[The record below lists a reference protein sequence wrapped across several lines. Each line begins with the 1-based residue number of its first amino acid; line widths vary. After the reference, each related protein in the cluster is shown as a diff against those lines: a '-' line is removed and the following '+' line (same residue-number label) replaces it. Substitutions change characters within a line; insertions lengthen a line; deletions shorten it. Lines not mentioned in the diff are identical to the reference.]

1 MTFSSGT
8 VQVSDGIFQ
17 VTDTVT
23 NGNLTTLATSNT
35 ATYSVSGSRTI
46 RGGSLSTESS
56 GVANN
61 TGIQQGLLIS
71 NTTTQTGTLDTFTGL
86 SISNSATSMTAGTIS
101 SSRGLQINASG
112 SASDG
117 TTVTNSF
124 GIDVI
129 ADTALSDF
137 TNAYGVKIALDS
149 DAGGVDTNRYAMH
162 FTDGT
167 QAVGGS
173 VTSEFGI
180 FQVGSAQNQ
189 LADLDLS
196 DVTPHLRLTDTTAAQ
211 DDFEWYADA
220 SQVYLTNVTDAVEL
234 LRWSS
239 TNAFFL
245 RGSSVPY
252 GWPTAD
258 GTNGQ
263 FLTTNGSGTMTW
275 TTSSGSGDI
284 TDVYNCASGDCNNIV
299 LADGDLLN
307 MSSVSVS
314 ATTEGLILPQH
325 ATDCSTAGTAEGQV
339 CWEADANT
347 LYVGDGATV
356 KALILVQ
363 SMNLPIY
370 SAKLT
375 GGFVVRTPTSGDA
388 STQGA
393 QIDAGDGN
401 WRLLFDPTTD
411 EAAVWQFRLP
421 DYWTG
426 HSELNVFYT
435 MTSATAA
442 EVEFEADVMCVT
454 DGDADDVGTAG
465 FVGVAVWSATVP
477 GTAGYPDEISI
488 TLTDDSCAAG
498 DMMWLY
504 LSTDAND
511 ATLDDAT
518 GDREVIGVE
527 YEFTR

>member
-1 MTFSSGT
+1 
-8 VQVSDGIFQ
+8 
-17 VTDTVT
+17 
-23 NGNLTTLATSNT
+23 
-35 ATYSVSGSRTI
+35 
-46 RGGSLSTESS
+46 
-56 GVANN
+56 
-61 TGIQQGLLIS
+61 
-71 NTTTQTGTLDTFTGL
+71 
-86 SISNSATSMTAGTIS
+86 
-101 SSRGLQINASG
+101 
-112 SASDG
+112 
-117 TTVTNSF
+117 
-124 GIDVI
+124 
-129 ADTALSDF
+129 
-137 TNAYGVKIALDS
+137 
-149 DAGGVDTNRYAMH
+149 
-162 FTDGT
+162 
-167 QAVGGS
+167 
-173 VTSEFGI
+173 
-180 FQVGSAQNQ
+180 
-189 LADLDLS
+189 
-196 DVTPHLRLTDTTAAQ
+196 
-211 DDFEWYADA
+211 
-220 SQVYLTNVTDAVEL
+220 
-234 LRWSS
+234 
-239 TNAFFL
+239 
-245 RGSSVPY
+245 
-252 GWPTAD
+252 
-258 GTNGQ
+258 
-263 FLTTNGSGTMTW
+263 MTW

-401 WRLLFDPTTD
+401 WRLLFDPTTY

-454 DGDADDVGTAG
+454 DGDAADVGTAG
-465 FVGVAVWSATVP
+465 FVGVAVGSATVP
-477 GTAGYPDEISI
+477 GTAGYPD
-488 TLTDDSCAAG
+488 
-498 DMMWLY
+498 
-504 LSTDAND
+504 
-511 ATLDDAT
+511 
-518 GDREVIGVE
+518 
-527 YEFTR
+527 